1 MAGEGVNMLTP
12 ENIVEGGSS
21 SNEDTTLGSLLVG
34 MGYGAKAD
42 VGDGTR
48 PFPSVGGGL
57 GYSLLSLPCIFP
69 PVRLNRLD
77 GPLS

>member
-1 MAGEGVNMLTP
+1 MLTL

-48 PFPSVGGGL
+48 PFPSVGDGP
-57 GYSLLSLPCIFP
+57 GYSLLLLSCIFP
-69 PVRLNRLD
+69 PVGLDRLGGSLT
-77 GPLS
+77 